1 MKTLEYNL
9 TEIEAFDATNDFKL
23 YTKIKLTYK
32 SSGLTLFLNDI
43 VLDEGETLAL
53 SPSKNILTHIKMGKS
68 MFVIKVELS

>member
-1 MKTLEYNL
+1 MKTIEYNL
-9 TEIEAFDATNDFKL
+9 TEIEAFDATDDFKP

-43 VLDEGETLAL
+43 VLDEEETLAL
-53 SPSKNILTHIKMGKS
+53 SPSKNILTHTKIGKS